1 MASSLHKSKQK
12 ILGKIVGL
20 VYLIQ
25 DEMTTTTTTRYSH
38 IFYSLKKN
46 KSKSVQ
52 HRHGAGALVVAY
64 IIVIYLQAAPSSL
77 ARIRIS
83 SFNIT

>member
-25 DEMTTTTTTRYSH
+25 EEMTTTTTTRYSH
-38 IFYSLKKN
+38 IFYSLKKK

>member
-25 DEMTTTTTTRYSH
+25 DEMTTTTTRYSH

-52 HRHGAGALVVAY
+52 HRHGAGALVIAY

>member
-25 DEMTTTTTTRYSH
+25 DEMTTTTTRYSH
-38 IFYSLKKN
+38 IFYSLQKN

>member
-25 DEMTTTTTTRYSH
+25 DEMTTTTTRYSH

-46 KSKSVQ
+46 KNKSVQ
-52 HRHGAGALVVAY
+52 HRRGAGALVVAY

>member
-25 DEMTTTTTTRYSH
+25 EEMTTTTTRYSH
-38 IFYSLKKN
+38 IFYSLKKK

>member
-25 DEMTTTTTTRYSH
+25 DEMTTTTTRYSH
-38 IFYSLKKN
+38 IFYSLKKK

-64 IIVIYLQAAPSSL
+64 ITVIYLQAAPSSL

>member
-25 DEMTTTTTTRYSH
+25 DEMTTTTTRYSH
-38 IFYSLKKN
+38 IFYSLKK
-46 KSKSVQ
+46 KKIKSVQ

>member
-1 MASSLHKSKQK
+1 MPSSLHKSKQK

-25 DEMTTTTTTRYSH
+25 DEMTTTTRYSH
-38 IFYSLKKN
+38 IFYSLKKKKN
-46 KSKSVQ
+46 KSVQ

-83 SFNIT
+83 SFNIN

>member
-25 DEMTTTTTTRYSH
+25 EEMTTTTTRYSH
-38 IFYSLKKN
+38 IFYSLKK
-46 KSKSVQ
+46 KKKQVCP
-52 HRHGAGALVVAY
+52 A
-64 IIVIYLQAAPSSL
+64 
-77 ARIRIS
+77 
-83 SFNIT
+83 

>member
-25 DEMTTTTTTRYSH
+25 DEMTTTTTRYSH

-77 ARIRIS
+77 SRIRIS

>member
-25 DEMTTTTTTRYSH
+25 DEMTTTTTRYSH

-77 ARIRIS
+77 ARIRI
-83 SFNIT
+83 FII

>member
-1 MASSLHKSKQK
+1 MASSLHESKQK
-12 ILGKIVGL
+12 IWGKIVGL
-20 VYLIQ
+20 VYLTQ
-25 DEMTTTTTTRYSH
+25 DEMTTTTTRYSH
-38 IFYSLKKN
+38 YLLFLK

>member
-25 DEMTTTTTTRYSH
+25 DEMTTTTTRYSH

>member
-25 DEMTTTTTTRYSH
+25 EEMTTTTTRYSH